1 MSFIKRNSNQILNGR
16 SLLKRW
22 HNRVDREPILE
33 KQYLYPLYMCNT
45 DKKTIS
51 SSISIFNQEERIYPD
66 TGREIYF
73 LGISLNKF
81 WKVRTVRYLSPTY
94 QRSFLPSF
102 LSTYNK
108 KKETRWK
115 NKEGR
120 IGREGGERRR
130 REKNRHVDGLG
141 WYDVRLHFNH
151 RNFIHLR
158 ERDSGYICAN
168 KAYAVTPDARVRMW
182 QLKGL

>member
-22 HNRVDREPILE
+22 RNRVDRETILE
-33 KQYLYPLYMCNT
+33 KQYLYPLYMRNT

-141 WYDVRLHFNH
+141 WYDYILIIAILYTSGNVTADTSARIKHTLLH
-151 RNFIHLR
+151 
-158 ERDSGYICAN
+158 
-168 KAYAVTPDARVRMW
+168 RMHVSEC
-182 QLKGL
+182 GN